1 MVNGSADVPEGQPP
15 EDDEE
20 FDPVDARL
28 GRSLRRLLATV
39 DGTDALLPREE
50 RSELL
55 TLIVRTAARVVSANA
70 ASLFLINDEGTHLVF
85 EVAIGPKADEAA
97 KFQVPMGR
105 GIVGV
110 VAATGQ
116 PIAISAPENDPRF
129 ASDIAAGIGHIP
141 QSILCVPL
149 RYGDRITGA
158 LEVLD
163 KIGRDTFTASDIELL
178 AYFAEISSL
187 ATEQV
192 RRRDDLRAALSE
204 ILGSWANPE
213 SDSDM
218 EARIRVAIDMVL
230 SSTRTAPEY
239 RAALEMAQL
248 IGEIAQA
255 GEAERDLCFN
265 WLQTFRDYVQSRE
278 RPFMSGLSW
287 LP

>member
-1 MVNGSADVPEGQPP
+1 MSGSVPAPGI
-15 EDDEE
+15 EDDGFEAN
-20 FDPVDARL
+20 DARL
-28 GRSLRRLLATV
+28 GRALRRLLATV

-70 ASLFLINDEGTHLVF
+70 ASLFLINDDGTHLTF

-178 AYFAEISSL
+178 GYFAEISSL

-192 RRRDDLRAALSE
+192 RRRDDLRAALGE
-204 ILGSWANPE
+204 ILGTWANPDGDAE
-213 SDSDM
+213 M
-218 EARIRVAIDMVL
+218 ETRIRQAIDTVL
-230 SSTRTAPEY
+230 ESTRTAPEY
-239 RAALEMAQL
+239 RAALAMAQVV
-248 IGEIAQA
+248 GEVSHT
-255 GEAERDLCFN
+255 GEAERDLCVA
-265 WLQTFRDYVQSRE
+265 WLRSFRDYLDARE
-278 RPFMSGLSW
+278 KPLISGLPW

>member
-1 MVNGSADVPEGQPP
+1 MPLQPPEGQHP
-15 EDDEE
+15 EDDEFE
-20 FDPVDARL
+20 PSDARL

-70 ASLFLINDEGTHLVF
+70 ASLFLISDDGMHLEF

-163 KIGRDTFTASDIELL
+163 KVGRDTFTASDIELL
-178 AYFAEISSL
+178 SYFAEISSL

-192 RRRDDLRAALSE
+192 RRRDDLRSALGE
-204 ILGSWANPE
+204 ILGSWANPD
-213 SDSDM
+213 SDTDM
-218 EARIRVAIDMVL
+218 EARIREAIDMVL
-230 SSTRTAPEY
+230 VSTRTAPEY
-239 RAALEMAQL
+239 RAALEIAQL
-248 IGEIAQA
+248 IGDISHS

-265 WLQTFRDYVQSRE
+265 WLKAFKDYVHARE
-278 RPFMSGLSW
+278 QPYMSGLPW

>member
-1 MVNGSADVPEGQPP
+1 MSNTLPP
-15 EDDEE
+15 PDQDDDGFEAN
-20 FDPVDARL
+20 DARL
-28 GRSLRRLLATV
+28 GRALRRLLATV

-70 ASLFLINDEGTHLVF
+70 ASLFLINDEGTHLTF

-129 ASDIAAGIGHIP
+129 ASDIAEGIGHIP

-163 KIGRDTFTASDIELL
+163 KVGRDTFTASDIELL
-178 AYFAEISSL
+178 GYFAEISSL

-192 RRRDDLRAALSE
+192 RRRDDLRAALGE
-204 ILGSWANPE
+204 ILGAWANPDD
-213 SDSDM
+213 DSEM
-218 EARIRVAIDMVL
+218 ETRIRQAIDTVL
-230 SSTRTAPEY
+230 ESTRTAPEY
-239 RAALEMAQL
+239 RAALEMAQV
-248 IGEIAQA
+248 IGEISHT
-255 GEAERDLCFN
+255 GESERDLCVS
-265 WLQTFRDYVQSRE
+265 WLRAFRDYLDTRE
-278 RPFMSGLSW
+278 KPLISGLPW

>member
-1 MVNGSADVPEGQPP
+1 VNDQNAPLPGPPSDDVDGFEPA
-15 EDDEE
+15 
-20 FDPVDARL
+20 DARL

-55 TLIVRTAARVVSANA
+55 VRIVQTAARVVSANA
-70 ASLFLINDEGTHLVF
+70 ASLFLINDEGTHLTF

-97 KFQVPMGR
+97 KFTVPMGR

-116 PIAISAPENDPRF
+116 PMAISAPENDPNF
-129 ASDIAAGIGHIP
+129 ASDIAQGIGHIP

-149 RYGDRITGA
+149 RYGDRIIGA

-178 AYFAEISSL
+178 AYFAEIASL
-187 ATEQV
+187 ATEQT
-192 RRRDDLRAALSE
+192 RRQDDLRAALSE
-204 ILGSWANPE
+204 ILAGWANPDNDVE
-213 SDSDM
+213 M
-218 EARIRVAIDMVL
+218 EIRISNAIDMVL
-230 SSTRTAPEY
+230 AGTRSAPEY
-239 RAALEMAQL
+239 RAALQMAQL
-248 IGEIAQA
+248 IGEITHA
-255 GEAERDLCFN
+255 GEAERDLCLA
-265 WLQTFRDYVQSRE
+265 WLRSFQKYLAAQQT
-278 RPFMSGLSW
+278 PFMSGLPW